1 MEFVHS
7 TGKEVGGEIGSSC
20 CTLGEVTRSTPSALP
35 LTCVVAVLITI
46 ISSDGWSSTHMLYR
60 GLICKKDIPIN
71 IFICNFVYA
80 LNNVGTLQLMFQVN
94 GTHSSAMVSLEA
106 LRQTSEGVQFK
117 SLALDFA
124 NGERLILKGTVDDV
138 VFQGV
143 TRLR

>member
-1 MEFVHS
+1 
-7 TGKEVGGEIGSSC
+7 
-20 CTLGEVTRSTPSALP
+20 
-35 LTCVVAVLITI
+35 
-46 ISSDGWSSTHMLYR
+46 
-60 GLICKKDIPIN
+60 
-71 IFICNFVYA
+71 
-80 LNNVGTLQLMFQVN
+80 MFQVN

-106 LRQTSEGVQFK
+106 SRQRSERAQFK